1 MKQPRVLKDP
11 QCRHLD
17 QFVTYSTGLSLGHVT
32 AVATC
37 SNCGSTGDLAS
48 ARTQDEAKSRAK
60 DALMRIEAPPVT
72 NP

>member
-1 MKQPRVLKDP
+1 MRQPRVLKDP

-37 SNCGSTGDLAS
+37 GNCGSEGAGS
-48 ARTQDEAKSRAK
+48 ARTLDEAKSRAK
-60 DALMRIEAPPVT
+60 DALMRVEAPPVT

>member
-1 MKQPRVLKDP
+1 MKQPRVIKDP

-17 QFVTYSTGLSLGHVT
+17 QFVTYEEGIPNLGHVT
-32 AVATC
+32 MTATC
-37 SNCGSTGDLAS
+37 SNCGRSGDGS
-48 ARTQDEAKSRAK
+48 ARTRDEAKSRAK

>member
-1 MKQPRVLKDP
+1 MKQPRVVKDP

-17 QFVTYSTGLSLGHVT
+17 QFVTYDTNYYLGHVLAT
-32 AVATC
+32 ATC
-37 SNCGSTGDLAS
+37 SNCGQSGSDS
-48 ARTQDEAKSRAK
+48 ARMMDEAKSRAK